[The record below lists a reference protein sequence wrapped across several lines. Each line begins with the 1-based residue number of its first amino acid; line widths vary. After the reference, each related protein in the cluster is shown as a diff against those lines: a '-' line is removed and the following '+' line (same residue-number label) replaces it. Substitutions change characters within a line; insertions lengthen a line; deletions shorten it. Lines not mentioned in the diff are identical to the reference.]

1 VNAEVPRL
9 ALSGTSS
16 NKEKEAP
23 AKGVSESGTFGGP
36 GVRGSRSSL
45 SPRKEKL
52 MTEYTATAVRA
63 NTEVRGSARI
73 GVTDLEIPG
82 PVFPTEVSP
91 AGETLRGEDALV
103 RTPKSRGH
111 AVPVGR
117 TLEELDAGLLARVH
131 ALSERG
137 AAHLY
142 AEGGGIVLATAGS
155 TAGDRK
161 RAVESLPKI
170 PSRPLA
176 TRRFFGILLD
186 ARAEGHY
193 SEEDGWGLSRHDR
206 PAIDAVLDATAERFK
221 AARYYRPALPGIGLD
236 AGAARRRANPAPRAL
251 LAAVLRTEPGEAV
264 ALLVLARFAVAL
276 LRRRLLRAGAPWD
289 SEAERRRMAANGKRV
304 RREILARRKSGRA
317 LVVKPAREL
326 DAERQAGCEPH
337 WTKDERFTRRLERRR
352 ESGRAAYDTARAL
365 YLQFCPGL
373 EQKLLHLLRRD
384 GPKPEAEFLS
394 RHRALAEGVSNPED
408 AARAALERLHEAGKV
423 RRVKSRKT
431 GEVFLAA
438 AEPLDESRHRRALG
452 RLIRDER
459 FGIVNPWSATRGVP
473 AEGDEAEWRDEGLD
487 DFDEAGPRDL
497 APGRFRAAAE
507 QPLHAAENVADE
519 AALAEVEAIA

>member
-1 VNAEVPRL
+1 
-9 ALSGTSS
+9 
-16 NKEKEAP
+16 
-23 AKGVSESGTFGGP
+23 
-36 GVRGSRSSL
+36 
-45 SPRKEKL
+45 

-63 NTEVRGSARI
+63 KTEDRGSDRI
-73 GVTDLEIPG
+73 WVTDLEIPG

-91 AGETLRGEDALV
+91 AGEISRDEDALV
-103 RTPKSRGH
+103 RTLKTRGH

-117 TLEELDAGLLARVH
+117 TLDGLDARLLARVH

-137 AAHLY
+137 VVHLY

-186 ARAEGHY
+186 AGAEGHY

-221 AARYYRPALPGIGLD
+221 AARYYRPALPGVGLD
-236 AGAARRRANPAPRAL
+236 AKAVRRRANPAPRAL
-251 LAAVLRTEPGEAV
+251 LAVVLRTGPGEVV
-264 ALLVLARFAVAL
+264 ALLVLARLAVAL
-276 LRRRLLRAGAPWD
+276 LRQRLIRAGAPWD
-289 SEAERRRMAANGKRV
+289 SEAERRRMAATGQIV
-304 RREILARRKSGRA
+304 RRAFVARRKSGRA

-326 DAERQAGCEPH
+326 DAERQASHEPH
-337 WTKDERFTRRLERRR
+337 WTEDERLGRRVERRR

-365 YLQFCPGL
+365 YLQLCPGL
-373 EQKLLHLLRRD
+373 ERKLLHLLRRD
-384 GPKPEAEFLS
+384 GPKSETEFLF
-394 RHRALAEGVSNPED
+394 RHRALAEGVPDPED
-408 AARAALERLHEAGKV
+408 AVRAALERLHEAGKL

-438 AEPLDESRHRRALG
+438 AEPLDEPRHRRALG

-459 FGIVNPWSATRGVP
+459 FGIVNPWAATRGVL
-473 AEGDEAEWRDEGLD
+473 AEGNEAEWREGMD
-487 DFDEAGPRDL
+487 DFDETGPRDL
-497 APGRFRAAAE
+497 APERFRAAAE
-507 QPLHAAENVADE
+507 QPLRAAENVADE